1 MADRLRVTELDF
13 DTIKLNLKTFL
24 NQQSQF
30 TDYDFEGSGLNVLLD
45 ILAYNTH
52 YNAYYLNMVA
62 NESFLDS
69 ALLRDSVVSHAK
81 TLGYLPHSMKAP
93 NATINFL
100 VNAPTS
106 TDGTLTIPA
115 GYSFLSNQIDSKVY
129 NFVVLEDTT
138 VTKANNSYYFENLD
152 ISEGQ
157 LITYSFNHNQT
168 TNPKQTFTL
177 PDNDID
183 TTSIKVGV
191 SPTSTTTDI
200 AVYNLVTDILDVTND
215 SEVYYL
221 QETKN
226 GQYQIYFGN
235 GVIGK
240 TLPDGAVVSVTYL
253 VTNGISANKA
263 NNFVGALTLTDS
275 LNETLT
281 NFTVTPVSA
290 ASGGAERETVDDIKF
305 GSAAQFATQNRL
317 ITTKDYESYIRKNY
331 PSIDSI
337 SVWGGEEETPR
348 AYGKVF
354 VSLKPKEDY
363 YISET
368 EKRRILT
375 EIIAPK
381 AIVSVETIIRDPE
394 YLYLLVS
401 NYVQYNKNKTT
412 QNAEGIKNSIKNSIL
427 LYNQTFLNKFGA
439 TFVLSKLQ
447 DSIDGVD
454 LNAILGSETI
464 LRLQK
469 RFEPDLTI
477 SASYVINFNSVLHR
491 GTLTNRMTSTEFDVF
506 DRTGTRRTVI
516 LEEVPQSY
524 TGVSSIQVTN
534 RGAGFITNPTV
545 TITGDGVGATATATI
560 VNGGL
565 DTITITNRGSGYTR
579 AVATLSGGDG
589 GYGATAIV
597 ILDARYGNLRTIYFD
612 DLAQRQVVQEDV
624 GTIDYNLGIVTLNDL
639 RILSVVSTD
648 GLIRLTIESERGIVT
663 SNKSTIITIDPT
675 DTSSITTNLVE
686 IEWVTI

>member
-253 VTNGISANKA
+253 VTNGTSANKA

-516 LEEVPQSY
+516 LEEIPQSY

-565 DTITITNRGSGYTR
+565 DTITVTNRGSGYTR

-589 GYGATAIV
+589 GYGASALV
-597 ILDARYGNLRTIYFD
+597 ILDARYGNIRTIYFD
-612 DLAQRQVVQEDV
+612 DLSQRQVVNENV
-624 GTIDYNLGIVTLNDL
+624 GTIDYNSGTITLNDL

-663 SNKSTIITIDPT
+663 SNKSTIITIDST
-675 DTSSITTNLVE
+675 DTNAITTNLVE
-686 IEWVTI
+686 IE

>member
-454 LNAILGSETI
+454 LNAILGSETV

-589 GYGATAIV
+589 GYGASALV
-597 ILDARYGNLRTIYFD
+597 ILDARYGNIRTIYFD
-612 DLAQRQVVQEDV
+612 ALSQRQVVNENV
-624 GTIDYNLGIVTLNDL
+624 GTIDYNSGTITLNDL

-675 DTSSITTNLVE
+675 DTNAITTNLVE
-686 IEWVTI
+686 IE

>member
-200 AVYNLVTDILDVTND
+200 AVYNLVTDILDVTNN

-253 VTNGISANKA
+253 VTNGTSANKA

-516 LEEVPQSY
+516 LEEIPQSY

-565 DTITITNRGSGYTR
+565 DTITVTNRGSGYTR

-589 GYGATAIV
+589 GYGASALV
-597 ILDARYGNLRTIYFD
+597 ILDARYGNIRTIYFD
-612 DLAQRQVVQEDV
+612 DLSQRQVVNENV
-624 GTIDYNLGIVTLNDL
+624 GTIDYNSGTITLNDL

-675 DTSSITTNLVE
+675 DTNAITTNLVE
-686 IEWVTI
+686 IE

>member
-13 DTIKLNLKTFL
+13 DTIKLNLRTFL

-62 NESFLDS
+62 NESFLDT

-81 TLGYLPHSMKAP
+81 ALGYVPHSMKAP
-93 NATINFL
+93 IATINFS
-100 VNAPTS
+100 VTSATS
-106 TDGTLTIPA
+106 TDGTLTIPS

-129 NFVVLEDTT
+129 NFVVLEDIT
-138 VTKANNSYYFENLD
+138 VTKANSSYYFENLD

-168 TNPKQTFTL
+168 TNPKQNFTL
-177 PDNDID
+177 PDNNID
-183 TTSIKVGV
+183 TTTIKVGV

-215 SEVYYL
+215 SQVYYL

-565 DTITITNRGSGYTR
+565 DSITVTNRGSGYTR

-589 GYGATAIV
+589 GYGASALV
-597 ILDARYGNLRTIYFD
+597 ILDARYGNIRTIYFD
-612 DLAQRQVVQEDV
+612 ALSQRQVVNENV
-624 GTIDYNLGIVTLNDL
+624 GTIDYNSGTITLNDL
-639 RILSVVSTD
+639 RILSVVSID

-686 IEWVTI
+686 IE

>member
-30 TDYDFEGSGLNVLLD
+30 TDYDFEGAGLNVLLD

-565 DTITITNRGSGYTR
+565 DSITVTNRGSGYTR

-686 IEWVTI
+686 IE

>member
-1 MADRLRVTELDF
+1 MVDRLRVTELDF

-62 NESFLDS
+62 NESFLDT

-100 VNAPTS
+100 VSSPNT

-129 NFVVLEDTT
+129 NFVVLEDTI
-138 VTKANNSYYFENLD
+138 VTKANSSYYFENLD

-168 TNPKQTFTL
+168 SNPKQTFLL
-177 PDNDID
+177 PDNNID
-183 TTSIKVGV
+183 TTTIKVGV
-191 SPTSTTTDI
+191 SSSPTTTNI
-200 AVYNLVTDILDVTND
+200 EIYSLVTDILDIKND
-215 SEVYYL
+215 SSVYYL

-235 GVIGK
+235 GIVGK
-240 TLPDGAVVSVTYL
+240 SLPDGSVVSITYL
-253 VTNGISANKA
+253 VTNGTSANKA
-263 NNFVGALTLTDS
+263 NNFVGALTLSDS
-275 LNETLT
+275 LSQTLT
-281 NFTVTPVSA
+281 NFTVTPISA
-290 ASGGAERETVDDIKF
+290 AAGGSERETVDSIKF
-305 GSAAQFATQNRL
+305 SSTAQFSTQNRL
-317 ITTKDYESYIRKNY
+317 ITTKDYESYLTKNY

-412 QNAEGIKNSIKNSIL
+412 QNAEGIKNSIKNAIL

-447 DSIDGVD
+447 DSVDGVD

-477 SASYVINFNSVLHR
+477 SASYVINFNSVLYR

-524 TGVSSIQVTN
+524 TGVSSVQVTN

-565 DTITITNRGSGYTR
+565 DSITLTNRGSGYTR

-597 ILDARYGNLRTIYFD
+597 ILDARFGNLRTIYFD

-639 RILSVVSTD
+639 RILSVVSVD
-648 GLIRLTIESERGIVT
+648 GLIRLTIQSERGIVT
-663 SNKSTIITIDPT
+663 SNKSTIITIDST
-675 DTSSITTNLVE
+675 DTSSIVTNLVE
-686 IEWVTI
+686 IEWVII

>member
-100 VNAPTS
+100 VNAATS

-565 DTITITNRGSGYTR
+565 DSITVTNRGSGYTR

-589 GYGATAIV
+589 GYGASALV
-597 ILDARYGNLRTIYFD
+597 ILDARYGNIRTIYFD
-612 DLAQRQVVQEDV
+612 ALSQRQVVNENV
-624 GTIDYNLGIVTLNDL
+624 GTIDYNSGTITLNDL
-639 RILSVVSTD
+639 RILSVVSID

-686 IEWVTI
+686 IE